1 MPLFSKKKEE
11 IIAIIDVASASVGG
25 MLVKKTLDTD
35 PEIIASA
42 RIPVNF
48 LMDVDFQAFWRCT
61 LNSLSKVLSK
71 LLKDYPKGP
80 DKVLC
85 VFSNIWVISQTRIVK
100 IKKEKPFE
108 INKSFLDRI
117 IEEEIKT
124 FKAGIPK
131 NIPNIEES
139 AEILEY
145 KIMKMSL
152 NGYATEDPF
161 NKKAKRFNFHL
172 YAGLI
177 DKSVKGALQEIF
189 LKNFGDVG
197 IQFFS
202 RPFVIFNVLKNIIN
216 TEDGFVF
223 IDIGSETSDAALVRK
238 NILEEIVSFPR
249 GRNFLLRRIAS
260 GLNTFIGDAG
270 SILNSYQ
277 EGRLATNVFEK
288 VKPIIDGAKKEWC
301 DYLEKALKEIS
312 QEIPLPKK
320 VIVVSEK
327 GVLSDFLECIKNESF
342 TKFTILAKPF
352 DLEKISIDGLKNHF
366 KFKRSIDADN
376 DIFMMLEALFA
387 DKFLK

>member
-1 MPLFSKKKEE
+1 MSLFSKKKEE
-11 IIAIIDVASASVGG
+11 IIAVIDVASASIGG
-25 MLVKKTLDTD
+25 MLIKKTLNTD
-35 PEIIASA
+35 PEIISSA
-42 RIPVNF
+42 RVPVNF
-48 LMDVDFQAFWRCT
+48 LMDVNFQAFWRCT
-61 LNSLSKVLSK
+61 QKSLSDVLNR

-80 DKVLC
+80 DRVLC
-85 VFSNIWVISQTRIVK
+85 VFSSIWVVSQTRIVK

-108 INKSFLDRI
+108 IDKNFLDKVI
-117 IEEEIKT
+117 DEEIKI
-124 FKAGIPK
+124 FKASILK
-131 NIPNIEES
+131 NITNMKES

-145 KIMKMSL
+145 KIMKVSL

-177 DKSVKGALQEIF
+177 DKNVKGALQEIF
-189 LKNFGDVG
+189 LKNFGDVN

-223 IDIGSETSDAALVRK
+223 VDIGSETSDAALVRR
-238 NILEEIVSFPR
+238 NVLEEIVSFPR

-260 GLNTFIGDAG
+260 GLNTFINDAG

-277 EGRLATNVFEK
+277 EGRLAMNVFEK
-288 VKPIIDGAKKEWC
+288 AKPIIDGARKEWC

-312 QEIPLPKK
+312 QEIPLPRK
-320 VIVVSEK
+320 VIAISEK
-327 GVLSDFLECIKNESF
+327 GVLSDFLECIKRELFS
-342 TKFTILAKPF
+342 KFTILAKPF
-352 DLEKISIDGLKNHF
+352 DLEKISVGGLKNHF
-366 KFKRSIDADN
+366 KFKRSVDTDS
-376 DIFMMLEALFA
+376 DIFLMLEALFA

>member
-11 IIAIIDVASASVGG
+11 IIAVIDVASASIGG
-25 MLVKKTLDTD
+25 MLIKKILNAD
-35 PEIIASA
+35 PEIISSV
-42 RIPVNF
+42 RVPVNF
-48 LMDVDFQAFWRCT
+48 LMDVNFQAFWRCT
-61 LNSLSKVLSK
+61 QKSLSDVLNR

-85 VFSNIWVISQTRIVK
+85 VFSGIWVVSQTRIMK

-108 INKSFLDRI
+108 INKDLLDRI

-124 FKAGIPK
+124 FKRSIPR
-131 NIPNIEES
+131 NMPNLEES

-145 KIMKMSL
+145 KIMKASL

-161 NKKAKRFNFHL
+161 NKKAKRFDFYL
-172 YAGLI
+172 YIGLI
-177 DKSVKGALQEIF
+177 DKNVKGALQEIF
-189 LKNFGDVG
+189 LRNFGDVD

-202 RPFVIFNVLKNIIN
+202 RPFVIFNVLKKIIN

-223 IDIGSETSDAALVRK
+223 VDIGSETSDAALVRR
-238 NILEEIVSFPR
+238 NVLEEIVSFPR

-260 GLNTFIGDAG
+260 GLNTFINDAG

-277 EGRLATNVFEK
+277 EGRLAMNVLEK
-288 VKPIIDGAKKEWC
+288 TKPIIDSAKKEWC

-312 QEIPLPKK
+312 QEIPLPRK
-320 VIVVSEK
+320 VIAISEK
-327 GVLSDFLECIKNESF
+327 GVLSYFLECIKSESF
-342 TKFTILAKPF
+342 SKFTILAKPF
-352 DLEKISIDGLKNHF
+352 DLEKISVDGLKNHF
-366 KFKRSIDADN
+366 TFKRSVDADS
-376 DIFMMLEALFA
+376 DIFLMLEALFA